1 MMAASATAAVIVIIL
16 RSLCL
21 LLWAGGGTCSP
32 GRLVTGERN
41 LRTAVPI
48 CICDLTPGMC
58 ELNCCCDRDCST
70 TDVRAF
76 SSCLPGSEPVISRV
90 CIKDSVVFVSNNP
103 LPTVLDQSGLDV
115 LFCVIVNN
123 PDANYF
129 VSPRS
134 VTRESFP
141 LLASQYGGNSFVIP
155 SQLSVF
161 EGKDKSLNEFGNF
174 YKVGQ
179 QILTYFPQAHA
190 LGVFMQPTALAGG
203 QCTDR
208 NPAGFLQSRSSMC
221 SRSLQDLRTS
231 CNRLRALNAAE
242 YYKYFVLLQ
251 TPNTTI
257 MREVMIQPQGGQVV
271 PSPTLLNDLCVNVI
285 SEVTYMIRSRGQEG
299 IVEANVSFTF
309 TNLPL
314 TATSIQQTYRV
325 FFVMDPGNST
335 AKRLSGNPGYLTG
348 KPILAFR
355 GKDSASLSILRSA
368 ADGSCSPTLRTAV
381 VFRHNMRAGC
391 WYSFDPHHTCHQRQE
406 VINLFLLGDNPPD
419 SLGILGNASGSERQS
434 LTRIINGIPETANI
448 TCEVSCTLAVSLDIQ
463 VLWAKLGPLSN
474 PQSAVLG
481 ARFQYHTQEV
491 QCSST
496 KVSLRSSVIFVETT
510 RYPPSPRGRP
520 SLDWK
525 LPIDF
530 FYPFRV
536 SQAGIARPAGG
547 ALGPVYAVAVVLF
560 LSRG

>member
-1 MMAASATAAVIVIIL
+1 MMAVSAAAAVIVIIL

-32 GRLVTGERN
+32 GRLVTGERS
-41 LRTAVPI
+41 LRTVVPI

-90 CIKDSVVFVSNNP
+90 CIKNSVVFISNNP

-123 PDANYF
+123 PKANYF

-161 EGKDKSLNEFGNF
+161 EGKDKSLNEFENF

-285 SEVTYMIRSRGQEG
+285 SEVTYMIRSRGREG

-325 FFVMDPGNST
+325 FFVMNT
-335 AKRLSGNPGYLTG
+335 
-348 KPILAFR
+348 
-355 GKDSASLSILRSA
+355 
-368 ADGSCSPTLRTAV
+368 
-381 VFRHNMRAGC
+381 
-391 WYSFDPHHTCHQRQE
+391 
-406 VINLFLLGDNPPD
+406 
-419 SLGILGNASGSERQS
+419 
-434 LTRIINGIPETANI
+434 
-448 TCEVSCTLAVSLDIQ
+448 TCEVNCTLAVSLDVQI
-463 VLWAKLGPLSN
+463 LWAKLGPLSN

-481 ARFQYHTQEV
+481 ARFQYHTQKV

-536 SQAGIARPAGG
+536 SQAGIARPTCG
-547 ALGPVYAVAVVLF
+547 ALGPVYAVALVLF
-560 LSRG
+560 LSRR

>member
-1 MMAASATAAVIVIIL
+1 MMAALAAAAVAVIL
-16 RSLCL
+16 HSLCL
-21 LLWAGGGTCSP
+21 LPSAGGGTGSS
-32 GRLVTGERN
+32 GRPETGERN
-41 LRTAVPI
+41 LRTVPI

-90 CIKDSVVFVSNNP
+90 CIKDSVVFISNNP
-103 LPTVLDQSGLDV
+103 LPTVLDRNGLDV

-123 PDANYF
+123 PETNYF
-129 VSPRS
+129 VAPWS
-134 VTRESFP
+134 VTRERFP
-141 LLASQYGGNSFVIP
+141 LLASQYGESSFIIP

-161 EGKDKSLNEFGNF
+161 DGKYTSPNESANF

-179 QILTYFPQAHA
+179 RILTYFPHAHA
-190 LGVFMQPTALAGG
+190 LGVFVQPTALVGG

-208 NPAGFLQSRSSMC
+208 NPAGFLQSRNSTC
-221 SRSLQDLRTS
+221 SRNLQDLRTS
-231 CNRLRALNAAE
+231 CNGLRALNAAE

-251 TPNTTI
+251 TPNTTV
-257 MREVMIQPQGGQVV
+257 MREVRIQPQGGRVV
-271 PSPTLLNDLCVNVI
+271 PSPTLLNDLCINVI
-285 SEVTYMIRSRGQEG
+285 SEVTYMIRSRGREG

-309 TNLPL
+309 TNVSL

-325 FFVMDPGNST
+325 FFVMDSGNST
-335 AKRLSGNPGYLTG
+335 VKRRSGNPGYLIG

-355 GKDSASLSILRSA
+355 GEDPASLSILRSEM
-368 ADGSCSPTLRTAV
+368 DGSCSPTLRTAV

-391 WYSFDPHHTCHQRQE
+391 WYSFDPRNTCRQRQE
-406 VINLFLLGDNPPD
+406 AINLILLGANPPD
-419 SLGILGNASGSERQS
+419 SLGILGNASGSELQG

-448 TCEVSCTLAVSLDIQ
+448 MCEVSCTLAVSLDIQ
-463 VLWAKLGPLSN
+463 ILWAKLGPLSN

-510 RYPPSPRGRP
+510 RYPPSPRGQP

-536 SQAGIARPAGG
+536 SRAGIAEPVGG
-547 ALGPVYAVAVVLF
+547 SLGPVYAVAVVLF
-560 LSRG
+560 LSWR

>member
-1 MMAASATAAVIVIIL
+1 
-16 RSLCL
+16 
-21 LLWAGGGTCSP
+21 
-32 GRLVTGERN
+32 
-41 LRTAVPI
+41 
-48 CICDLTPGMC
+48 MC

-90 CIKDSVVFVSNNP
+90 CIKDSVVFISNNP
-103 LPTVLDQSGLDV
+103 LPTVLDRNGLDV

-123 PDANYF
+123 PETNYF
-129 VSPRS
+129 VAPWS
-134 VTRESFP
+134 VTRERFP
-141 LLASQYGGNSFVIP
+141 LLASQYGESSFIIP

-161 EGKDKSLNEFGNF
+161 DGKYTSPNESANF

-179 QILTYFPQAHA
+179 RILTYFPHAHA
-190 LGVFMQPTALAGG
+190 LGVFVQPTALVGG

-208 NPAGFLQSRSSMC
+208 NPAGFLQSRNSTC
-221 SRSLQDLRTS
+221 SRNLQDLRTS
-231 CNRLRALNAAE
+231 CNGLRALNAAE

-251 TPNTTI
+251 TPNTTV
-257 MREVMIQPQGGQVV
+257 MREVRIQPQGGRVV
-271 PSPTLLNDLCVNVI
+271 PSPTLLNDLCINVI
-285 SEVTYMIRSRGQEG
+285 SEVTYMIRSRGREG

-309 TNLPL
+309 TNVSL

-325 FFVMDPGNST
+325 FFVMDSGNST
-335 AKRLSGNPGYLTG
+335 VKRRSGNPGYLIG

-355 GKDSASLSILRSA
+355 GEDPASLSILRSEM
-368 ADGSCSPTLRTAV
+368 DGSCSPTLRTAV

-391 WYSFDPHHTCHQRQE
+391 WYSFDPRNTCRQRQE
-406 VINLFLLGDNPPD
+406 AINLILLGANPPD
-419 SLGILGNASGSERQS
+419 SLGILGNASGSELQG

-448 TCEVSCTLAVSLDIQ
+448 MCEVSCTLAVSLDIQ
-463 VLWAKLGPLSN
+463 ILWAKLGPLSN

-510 RYPPSPRGRP
+510 RYPPSPRGQP

-536 SQAGIARPAGG
+536 SRAGIAEPVGG
-547 ALGPVYAVAVVLF
+547 SLGPVYAVAVVLF
-560 LSRG
+560 LSWR